1 MNFIKYEFENIATE
15 ICNFLNIKYDQN
27 NEYKNLIDQLI
38 YKYVLSRLVIFDKQ
52 ANFFIIEKDYIET
65 TWKDMISLHYIN
77 TSYNAGP
84 TVTRIHL
91 FTDKK
96 LRSEAYL
103 GYFSLRPINEF
114 KILISYIYPNWDVLR
129 FTNKTNSFV
138 MLYRE
143 KVHIEGIELEISTFP
158 FFAQDGVVASCV
170 HADIIMLSHYM
181 HKKFGSKRIKLIE
194 IENSYTYEKKKCY
207 PTNGLQAP
215 QIAEIFNNNKT
226 PIRLYF
232 YHEKNIKENFEE
244 ILKMYIES
252 GIPVIIGLGSH
263 VLLIIGHTLDAQGN
277 YEFIV
282 YDDSGILVNELIET
296 TCFVCAIPWEK
307 LNKKLEDFDFL
318 VAPEHEKVF
327 MSYIDINDFFEIQ
340 KQKAAENKEEN
351 IEFAGTNRILL
362 IDNSDA
368 KKYLKL
374 REFFHFNPSFIEE
387 SSLIIKKNLPH
398 YLWYCETRMNGVNVA
413 FYGDP
418 TYHYKSTDTAF
429 LNNNIFLN
437 KNPFFLKKQIGLL
450 NRLKN

>member
-1 MNFIKYEFENIATE
+1 MNFIKYEFENIATD
-15 ICNFLNIKYDQN
+15 ICSFLNIKYDKN
-27 NEYKNLIDQLI
+27 NEYKNLIDELI
-38 YKYVLSRLVIFDKQ
+38 SEYVMPRLVIFDSQ
-52 ANFFIIEKDYIET
+52 ANFYIVEEGYVET
-65 TWKDMISLHYIN
+65 AWKDMISLHYIN
-77 TSYNAGP
+77 TSYSIKP

-96 LRSEAYL
+96 LCSEAYL

-129 FTNKTNSFV
+129 FTNKTESFV
-138 MLYRE
+138 MLYKE
-143 KVHIEGIELEISTFP
+143 KVHIEGVELEISTFP

-170 HADIIMLSHYM
+170 HADIIMLSLYL
-181 HKKFGSKRIKLIE
+181 HKKFGSKKIKLME

-232 YHEKNIKENFEE
+232 YHDKNIIDNFKE

-263 VLLIIGHTLDAQGN
+263 VLLIIGHTLDAHGN

-282 YDDSGILVNELIET
+282 YDDSGILVNELNET
-296 TCFVCAIPWEK
+296 KSFVSAISWER
-307 LNKKLEDFDFL
+307 LNEKLEDFDFL

-340 KQKAAENKEEN
+340 KKKAAKNEEVN
-351 IEFAGTNRILL
+351 IKFSDTNRILL
-362 IDNSDA
+362 IDNSDV

-374 REFFHFNPSFIEE
+374 KEFFHFNRSFVEE
-387 SSLIIKKNLPH
+387 STLIIKKNLPH
-398 YLWYCETRMNGVNVA
+398 YLWYCETRMNGVNVS
-413 FYGDP
+413 FFGDP
-418 TYHYKSTDTAF
+418 TYHYKSTDTVF
-429 LNNNIFLN
+429 LNNNVFLN

-450 NRLKN
+450 NQLKN